1 MYQNKL
7 IFGKNSEENIVSV
20 EATDDGLVLFRE
32 VNGELLAEVIDNK
45 FWLITNKRVSG
56 KQTQLAGNQFYKY
69 LATFDTEAEKNEA
82 KKSCYKNRIDF
93 YHINDPKEASLVYNG
108 LTYFKGSNPKDISI
122 LSFDIET
129 DGLAKHS
136 GSEIYLITNTFRK
149 NGKIIKKTFDLSE
162 YTHELHP
169 GNLNQEIMLMNWCA
183 WVRECDPTLMIG
195 HNIYGYDFGYIQHVA
210 NLHGVELKLGRDE
223 STIRFNNYTSKFRK
237 DGSQDYEYFNCHI
250 FGREIVD
257 TMFLAL
263 KYDAVPKKYESY
275 GLKAIV
281 KAEGLE
287 KPGRSFVDASKIK
300 QYYYNRDKDPETW
313 AKVVQYAEEDA
324 DDPIKLFD
332 LMAPSYFYFNQS
344 VSKTFQQMI
353 NSATGSQIN
362 NMMVR
367 AYLQDGH
374 SIAKASPAEA
384 YEGAISFGVPGAYSN
399 VIKLDVASLYPS
411 IMRAFK
417 VYDPNKDPKKYF
429 LELVE
434 TFTIERL
441 KNKKLAKETGEKYY
455 NDLQESQ
462 KIAINSMYGFLAT
475 AGLSYNAPDKASF
488 ITKKGRDILATAVVE
503 ATGRNI
509 DYWIAKGC

>member
-7 IFGKNSEENIVSV
+7 IYGKNADQNIVSV

-45 FWLITNKRVSG
+45 YWLITNKRVSG
-56 KQTQLAGNQFYKY
+56 KQTQLTGNQFYKY
-69 LATFDTEAEKNEA
+69 LATFDTEAEKNEV
-82 KKSCYKNRIDF
+82 KKKLYQNRIDF

-108 LTYFKGSNPKDISI
+108 LTYFKSSNPKDISI
-122 LSFDIET
+122 LSFDIES
-129 DGLAKHS
+129 DGLAKHD

-149 NGKIIKKTFDLSE
+149 NGITEKRTFSLA
-162 YTHELHP
+162 P
-169 GNLNQEIMLMNWCA
+169 FKNQAIMLERWCEY
-183 WVRECDPTLMIG
+183 VRECDPTLVIG

-210 NLHGVELKLGRDE
+210 NLHEVELKLGRDE

-237 DGSQDYEYFNCHI
+237 DGSQDYEYFNCYI

-313 AKVVQYAEEDA
+313 AKVVQYAEEDSE
-324 DDPIKLFD
+324 DPIKLFD
-332 LMAPSYFYFNQS
+332 LMAPSYFYAAQS
-344 VSKTFQQMI
+344 VSKSFQQMI

-362 NMMVR
+362 NIMVR
-367 AYLQDGH
+367 AYLQDNH
-374 SIAKASPAEA
+374 SIAKTTAAEA
-384 YEGAISFGVPGAYSN
+384 YEGAISFGIPGVYRNSFK
-399 VIKLDVASLYPS
+399 VDVASLYPS
-411 IMRAFK
+411 IMREFK
-417 VYDPNKDPKKYF
+417 VCDPNKDPKRYF
-429 LELVE
+429 IELVE

-441 KNKKLAKETGEKYY
+441 KNKKLAKETGDKYY

-462 KIAINSMYGFLAT
+462 KIFINSAYGFLGAT
-475 AGLSYNAPDKASF
+475 GLNYNAPDKASF
-488 ITKKGRDILATAVVE
+488 VTKKGREILEVATKFATSKDIT
-503 ATGRNI
+503 
-509 DYWIAKGC
+509 YWKALENGI